1 METILINLRPG
12 EWGKVL
18 AIGGGR
24 GIRQKLSLRGIQ
36 EGSKIRM
43 ISSYP
48 GPVIIEINRN
58 MVALGRGMAGKIM
71 VQKLAKQKK

>member
-1 METILINLRPG
+1 MKMMLINLKPR
-12 EWGKVL
+12 EWAKVV

-36 EGSKIRM
+36 EGSNIRM

-48 GPVIIEINRN
+48 GPVIIEVNRN

-71 VQKLAKQKK
+71 VQKLAK

>member
-1 METILINLRPG
+1 METILINLRPR
-12 EWGKVL
+12 ERAKVV
-18 AIGGGR
+18 AIGGGW

-48 GPVIIEINRN
+48 GPVIIEVNRN

-71 VQKLAKQKK
+71 VQKLAR

>member
-12 EWGKVL
+12 EWARVL

-24 GIRQKLSLRGIQ
+24 GIRQKLSLRGVQ

-71 VQKLAKQKK
+71 VQKLAK

>member
-12 EWGKVL
+12 EWGKVV
-18 AIGGGR
+18 AIGGGH
-24 GIRQKLSLRGIQ
+24 GIRQKLSLRDIQ

-48 GPVIIEINRN
+48 GPVIIEVNRN
-58 MVALGRGMAGKIM
+58 MVALGRGMAGNIM
-71 VQKLAKQKK
+71 VQKLRR

>member
-12 EWGKVL
+12 EWAKVV

-36 EGSKIRM
+36 GGSKIRM
-43 ISSYP
+43 ISCYP
-48 GPVIIEINRN
+48 GPIVIEVGRN

-71 VQKLAKQKK
+71 VQKLTK